1 MRSDW
6 TVTLGDFFMNWKEPM
21 TEEDIHDIEQLT
33 DLAISAMRRRLAA
46 RPVPST
52 TELNTAADTFEVML
66 AALKHAAQNMP
77 HPDQM
82 IDDAIAAAES

>member
-1 MRSDW
+1 MANDLTYWMRD
-6 TVTLGDFFMNWKEPM
+6 
-21 TEEDIHDIEQLT
+21 
-33 DLAISAMRRRLAA
+33 AA
-46 RPVPST
+46 NSICGQT
-52 TELNTAADTFEVML
+52 GAKTHQEKLNTAADTFEVML

>member
-46 RPVPST
+46 LPVPST
-52 TELNTAADTFEVML
+52 TD
-66 AALKHAAQNMP
+66 K
-77 HPDQM
+77 
-82 IDDAIAAAES
+82 